1 MRPPNP
7 TNDIQEM
14 EMNTDSD
21 TFARDETG
29 DLISSA
35 KVEGTAVFGR
45 DGERLGTIDHF
56 MVGKRDGRVRYA
68 VMSFGGLFGMGENH
82 HPLPWD
88 QLTYDEDKGGYSVSL
103 DKDRLKDAPS
113 YRRDQEPSWDRD
125 YDRRVFG
132 YYGSTF

>member
-1 MRPPNP
+1 MK
-7 TNDIQEM
+7 
-14 EMNTDSD
+14 TDSD
-21 TFARDETG
+21 TLARDETR

-45 DGERLGTIDHF
+45 DGEKLGTIDHF

-68 VMSFGGLFGMGENH
+68 VMSFGGLFGMGENY

-103 DKDRLKDAPS
+103 DKDKLKDAPS
-113 YRRDQEPSWDRD
+113 YRRDQEPRYDRD
-125 YDRRVFG
+125 YNQRVHG
-132 YYGSTF
+132 YYGSKF

>member
-1 MRPPNP
+1 M
-7 TNDIQEM
+7 TSDILK
-14 EMNTDSD
+14 
-21 TFARDETG
+21 RDETG

-68 VMSFGGLFGMGENH
+68 VMSFGGLFGMAENH

-88 QLTYDEDKGGYSVSL
+88 QLTYDEDKGGYRVSL
-103 DKDRLKDAPS
+103 EKDQLKNAPS
-113 YRRDQEPSWDRD
+113 YRRDQQPRFDRD
-125 YDRRVFG
+125 FSERIHG
-132 YYGSTF
+132 YYGSAY

>member
-1 MRPPNP
+1 M
-7 TNDIQEM
+7 T
-14 EMNTDSD
+14 TD
-21 TFARDETG
+21 TLARDETG

-35 KVEGTAVFGR
+35 KVEGTAVFGS

-68 VMSFGGLFGMGENH
+68 VMNFGGLFGLGENH

-113 YRRDQEPSWDRD
+113 YRRGREPLFDRD
-125 YDRRVFG
+125 YNEQVYG
-132 YYGSTF
+132 YYGSKY